1 MIALAPGIDDDVE
14 SNEFLR
20 LQTPRALQ
28 RLKRLDDAG
37 LLQADAAGTPVV
49 PVALRGAV
57 ARGVI
62 LAMAMLAAER
72 GWWRPA
78 EIATTA
84 LV

>member
-62 LAMAMLAAER
+62 LAMLAAER